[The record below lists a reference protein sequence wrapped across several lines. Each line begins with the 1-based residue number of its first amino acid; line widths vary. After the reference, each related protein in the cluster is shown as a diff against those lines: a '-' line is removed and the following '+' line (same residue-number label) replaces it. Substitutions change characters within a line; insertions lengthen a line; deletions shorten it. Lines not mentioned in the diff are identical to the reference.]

1 MNQVSEKKPSGQ
13 ITERKPDPVA
23 SISVL
28 RTELEQMTSQFQA
41 ALPEHIPVARFKR
54 VVMTALQ
61 NNPDLAKCSKSSLW
75 NSCMRAAQDGLLPD
89 GREGAIVPYQNQAQ
103 WLPMVFGIRKKVRN
117 SNEISTWEVHAVYEK
132 DNFAYELG
140 DQPFIRHKPY
150 CDKGSPGDLVA
161 AYSVVVMKDGS
172 ISREVMSAWEIDQVR
187 HSSRGQKTPW
197 NVPEFYPEMCKKTVA
212 KRHAKVLPM
221 SSDLDDLLRRDD
233 ELYAMKDGS
242 NEVKK
247 PKRPEID
254 DFMTSRPEIEGE
266 AQETKDSAGSQS
278 SQGAAEGKAG
288 ASSIS
293 DAPADPAGSTEKGK
307 EGDPPKEA
315 TEGAQDGKSP
325 STEPETDE
333 EAEFGPPEAMEQGR
347 ELRRKNLPCRIPEDW
362 VAAKRTDL
370 IEAFKEGYDAEDAE
384 IKAKGKKKS

>member
-1 MNQVSEKKPSGQ
+1 MNKPVDTKQTGGV
-13 ITERKPDPVA
+13 TERKPDPVGNIA
-23 SISVL
+23 VL
-28 RTELEQMTSQFQA
+28 RHELEQMTEQFQA

-61 NNPDLAKCSKSSLW
+61 NNPDLVKCTRASLW
-75 NSCMRAAQDGLLPD
+75 NSCMKAAQDGLLPD
-89 GREGAIVPYQNQAQ
+89 NREGAIVPFDNVAN

-117 SNEISTWEVHAVYEK
+117 SDEISTWEVHAVYEK

-150 CDKGSPGDLVA
+150 FEKGSPGELVA

-187 HSSRGQKTPW
+187 HSSRGKKTPW

-212 KRHAKVLPM
+212 RRHSKVLPM

-233 ELYAMKDGS
+233 ELYNMAGGS
-242 NEVKK
+242 DKVVK

-254 DFMTSRPEIEGE
+254 DFMNSRPEIEGQAE
-266 AQETKDSAGSQS
+266 ETKDSAGPQS
-278 SQGAAEGKAG
+278 SQEPAEGKTG

-293 DAPADPAGSTEKGK
+293 DAPADPQGSAGKAVEAGPAS
-307 EGDPPKEA
+307 EGIE
-315 TEGAQDGKSP
+315 TAQDGKTP
-325 STEPETDE
+325 STEAPPAEETEKGPADAY
-333 EAEFGPPEAMEQGR
+333 EAGR
-347 ELRRKNLPCRIPEDW
+347 EARAGRLSFYAVPDE
-362 VAAKRTDL
+362 
-370 IEAFKEGYDAEDAE
+370 FKAWTEPWQSGWTAEDEE
-384 IKAKGKKKS
+384 IKAKKKGPK

>member
-1 MNQVSEKKPSGQ
+1 MNQAVDSKQVGKV
-13 ITERKPDPVA
+13 TERKPDPVA
-23 SISVL
+23 NVTVL
-28 RTELEQMTSQFQA
+28 RHELEQMTEQFHA

-61 NNPDLAKCSKSSLW
+61 NNPDLTKCSKSSLW

-89 GREGAIVPYQNQAQ
+89 GREGAIVPYQGVAQ

-150 CDKGSPGDLVA
+150 FEKGSPGELVA

-172 ISREVMSAWEIDQVR
+172 ITREVMSAWEIDQVR
-187 HSSRGQKTPW
+187 HSSRGTKTPW

-233 ELYAMKDGS
+233 ELYAMKGGGD
-242 NEVKK
+242 EALK

-254 DFMTSRPEIEGE
+254 DFMTSRPEIEHE
-266 AQETKDSAGSQS
+266 AEKDKNSAGPQS
-278 SQGAAEGKAG
+278 SQDAAEGKAG
-288 ASSIS
+288 EVAITASPV
-293 DAPADPAGSTEKGK
+293 DAPEPTEKPVDSGS
-307 EGDPPKEA
+307 A
-315 TEGAQDGKSP
+315 TDAPEPTQEEKGPADAFAAGRGARVEYKPYKVPDDWKDHA
-325 STEPETDE
+325 EPWQSGWT
-333 EAEFGPPEAMEQGR
+333 
-347 ELRRKNLPCRIPEDW
+347 
-362 VAAKRTDL
+362 
-370 IEAFKEGYDAEDAE
+370 AEDEE
-384 IKAKGKKKS
+384 IKAKGKKK